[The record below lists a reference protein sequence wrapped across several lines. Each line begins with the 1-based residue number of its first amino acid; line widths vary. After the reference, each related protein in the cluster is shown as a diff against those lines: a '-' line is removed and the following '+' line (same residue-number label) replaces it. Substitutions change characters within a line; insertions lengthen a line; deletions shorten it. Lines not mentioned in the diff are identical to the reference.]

1 MKSFIKYFTV
11 IFITTVLTLSL
22 SSKASWDGAVDDN
35 NSYINNRLLHRI
47 VNMVREQYIEELS
60 DEELYEK
67 AINGLLGSLD
77 PHSAFLDAKDYDEMK
92 ISTSGEFGGIGV
104 EITMEKGVLKVISP
118 IDDTPAYNA
127 GIQAQDYII
136 KVDDVSVSGMG
147 LEEAVGMIRGK
158 KGHVVKLTVMRAE
171 EAGTLDF
178 FVKRDTIKI
187 VSVKSEVKAG
197 NIAYFRIISFSQET
211 TANLQEH
218 YIKLRNKMN
227 GNIRGIVL
235 DLRNNPGGLL
245 DQSVSVSGLFL
256 DKELVVSIKGRND
269 EDEVLME
276 SNSGEMAPNTPV
288 IVLINGG
295 SASASEIVAGAL
307 QYHKRAIVVGEKSFG
322 KGSVQTIIPLGPS
335 QVAMRLTTSLY
346 YTPSGKSIQAEGIVP
361 DVMIKQKKNVKT
373 EMSAAERISEADL
386 PGHIKNG
393 KAGASKKDKEKLSDI
408 YQSDYQL
415 GRAID
420 LIYIYEIIKEQIK
433 PIPVDNTL

>member
-1 MKSFIKYFTV
+1 MKSFFKYFTV
-11 IFITTVLTLSL
+11 IFITTVLTLSI
-22 SSKASWDGAVDDN
+22 SSKASWEEPVGDN
-35 NSYINNRLLHRI
+35 NNYINNRLLHRI
-47 VNMVREQYIEELS
+47 VNMVREKYIEELS
-60 DEELYEK
+60 DEELYKK

-77 PHSAFLDAKDYDEMK
+77 PHSAFLDEKDYDEMK

-136 KVDDVSVSGMG
+136 KIDDVSVNGMG
-147 LEEAVGMIRGK
+147 LEEAVSKIRGK
-158 KGHVVKLTVMRAE
+158 KGHVVKLTVIRAE
-171 EAGTLDF
+171 EDGTLDF

-211 TANLQEH
+211 TANLQDH

-269 EDEVLME
+269 EDEILME

-288 IVLINGG
+288 VVLINGG

-361 DVMIKQKKNVKT
+361 DVMVKQKKNVKT
-373 EMSAAERISEADL
+373 EVLDTERVSEADL

-393 KAGASKKDKEKLSDI
+393 KVKDSKKEKEKLSDI